1 MVTQS
6 SILAWEIPWTE
17 EPGGLIVHVV
27 AKESDTTEQLNNNIL
42 RHNNM
47 ALQASTSNRFNFTII
62 TMIVILP

>member
-6 SILAWEIPWTE
+6 SILGWEIPWTE
-17 EPGGLIVHVV
+17 ELGGLIVHVV
-27 AKESDTTEQLNNNIL
+27 AKESDTSERLNNIL

-47 ALQASTSNRFNFTII
+47 APQVSTSNRFNFTII

>member
-6 SILAWEIPWTE
+6 SILGWEVPWTE
-17 EPGGLIVHVV
+17 ELGGLIVHVV
-27 AKESDTTEQLNNNIL
+27 AKESDTSEQLNNIL

-47 ALQASTSNRFNFTII
+47 APQVSTSNRFNFTII

>member
-6 SILAWEIPWTE
+6 SILGWEIPWTE
-17 EPGGLIVHVV
+17 ELGGLIVHVV
-27 AKESDTTEQLNNNIL
+27 AKESDTSEQLNNIL

-47 ALQASTSNRFNFTII
+47 APQVSTSNRFNFTII